1 MCIHITIVMKDLWNE
16 ICFDLS
22 ECKRRNVLEKDYEN
36 AIVQCLA
43 ILGWKKY
50 LGEITTQYPVQVG
63 HETKL
68 ADIVVSSVGIEQ
80 FVIEVKRP
88 GHTICQEDERQMFS
102 YMRLL
107 KHQVMFGLY
116 IGDDIRLYYDDR
128 SSQSFPEPL
137 FIVDIV
143 KDNPDGVRFV
153 ELFAK
158 ESFDIEK
165 LQEFCR
171 QKKEDLNKEQR
182 IREEVEML
190 LSGNGEELFRRLY
203 CEDCIS
209 RGLEDEFAKR
219 VLEKIS
225 VNFLSKDQQ
234 ENTHDWPDLHKCT
247 PVDNVWEDHL
257 QKKTTSLP
265 KRLKRYSLNKSN
277 PLGCG
282 RLALAIVRQYVKE
295 NPHLSYKEIQQRL
308 PSCATIGTWKEIEQ
322 ESATRNDPR
331 FMSRWF
337 TRHEELMTSADK
349 QVFALTTQWGA
360 NGPRPNILPMIEFAR
375 KQGYTVEEL

>member
-1 MCIHITIVMKDLWNE
+1 MCILITIVMKDLWNE
-16 ICFDLS
+16 ICLELS
-22 ECKRRNVLEKDYEN
+22 DCKRRNVQEKEYEN
-36 AIVQCLA
+36 TIVRCLVF
-43 ILGWKKY
+43 LGWKKS
-50 LGEITTQYPVQVG
+50 LSEITTQYPVQVG

-68 ADIVVSSVGIEQ
+68 ADIVVSSEGIEQ

-88 GHTICQEDERQMFS
+88 SHVICQEDERQMFS

-107 KHQVMFGLY
+107 KNQVWFGLY
-116 IGDDIRLYYDDR
+116 IGDDILLYYDDR

-137 FIVDIV
+137 FIVEIS

-171 QKKEDLNKEQR
+171 QKKEELDKEQK
-182 IREEVEML
+182 IKEEIEML
-190 LSGNGEELFRRLY
+190 LSGNGEELFKRLY
-203 CEDCIS
+203 CEYCIS
-209 RGLEDEFAKR
+209 KGLEEDFANR

-225 VNFLSKDQQ
+225 VNFLSKDHQTS
-234 ENTHDWPDLHKCT
+234 THYLSDLHKNS
-247 PVDNVWEDHL
+247 PVDNVWED
-257 QKKTTSLP
+257 QIRNKTAFQS
-265 KRLKRYSLNKSN
+265 KHIKRYSLNKSN

-295 NPHLSYKEIQQRL
+295 NPHLTYKEIQQRL
-308 PSCATIGTWKEIEQ
+308 PSCAAIGTWKEIEQ
-322 ESATRNDPR
+322 ESATRHDPR

-360 NGPRPNILPMIEFAR
+360 NGPSPNILPMIDFAR
-375 KQGYTVEEL
+375 KQGYVVEEL

>member
-1 MCIHITIVMKDLWNE
+1 MKDLWNE

-68 ADIVVSSVGIEQ
+68 ADIVVSSEGIEQ

-137 FIVDIV
+137 FIVDIS
-143 KDNPDGVRFV
+143 KDNPDGLQFV

-190 LSGNGEELFRRLY
+190 LSGNGEDR
-203 CEDCIS
+203 
-209 RGLEDEFAKR
+209 
-219 VLEKIS
+219 
-225 VNFLSKDQQ
+225 
-234 ENTHDWPDLHKCT
+234 
-247 PVDNVWEDHL
+247 
-257 QKKTTSLP
+257 
-265 KRLKRYSLNKSN
+265 
-277 PLGCG
+277 CG
-282 RLALAIVRQYVKE
+282 R
-295 NPHLSYKEIQQRL
+295 
-308 PSCATIGTWKEIEQ
+308 
-322 ESATRNDPR
+322 
-331 FMSRWF
+331 
-337 TRHEELMTSADK
+337 
-349 QVFALTTQWGA
+349 GA
-360 NGPRPNILPMIEFAR
+360 
-375 KQGYTVEEL
+375 V

>member
-1 MCIHITIVMKDLWNE
+1 MCILITIVMKDLWNE

-50 LGEITTQYPVQVG
+50 LGEIATQYPIQVG
-63 HETKL
+63 HEKKR
-68 ADIVVSSVGIEQ
+68 ADIVVSSNGIAQ
-80 FVIEVKRP
+80 FVIEVKKP
-88 GHTICQEDERQMFS
+88 NHTIYSEAERQISS
-102 YMRLL
+102 YVLQL
-107 KHQVMFGLY
+107 KCMFGLY
-116 IGDDIRLYYDDR
+116 IGDDIRLYYNDM
-128 SSQSFPEPL
+128 SSHSHPEPL
-137 FIVDIV
+137 FVVDIT

-171 QKKEDLNKEQR
+171 QKKEDLNKEQK
-182 IREEVEML
+182 IKEEIEML
-190 LSGNGEELFRRLY
+190 LSGNGKELFRRLY

-209 RGLEDEFAKR
+209 KGLEEDFANR

-234 ENTHDWPDLHKCT
+234 ANTHDWPDLHKST

-257 QKKTTSLP
+257 QKKTTSQP

-295 NPHLSYKEIQQRL
+295 NPHLTYKEIQQRL

-322 ESATRNDPR
+322 ESTTRHDPR

-360 NGPRPNILPMIEFAR
+360 NGPSPNILPMIDFAR
-375 KQGYTVEEL
+375 KQGYVVEEL

>member
-68 ADIVVSSVGIEQ
+68 ADIVVSSEGIEQ

-137 FIVDIV
+137 FIVDIS

-171 QKKEDLNKEQR
+171 WKKKELNKEQE
-182 IREEVEML
+182 IKEEIKML
-190 LSGNGEELFRRLY
+190 LSGNGEELFKRLY
-203 CEDCIS
+203 REYCIS
-209 RGLEDEFAKR
+209 RGLEEDFAER
-219 VLEKIS
+219 VLDKTS
-225 VNFLSKDQQ
+225 VNFFSKDQQ
-234 ENTHDWPDLHKCT
+234 TTVQCPSDRHKNS
-247 PVDNVWEDHL
+247 PVDSRWVDTL
-257 QKKTTSLP
+257 TDRPTFQP
-265 KRLKRYSLNKSN
+265 KHIRRYSLNRSN

-282 RLALAIVRQYVKE
+282 RLALAIVRQYVKD
-295 NPHLSYKEIQQRL
+295 NPHLTYKDIRLRL
-308 PSCATIGTWKEIEQ
+308 PDCATIGTWKEIEQ
-322 ESATRNDPR
+322 ESAVRHDPR

-337 TRHEELMTSADK
+337 TRHEELMISADK

-360 NGPRPNILPMIEFAR
+360 NGPNPNILPMIEFAR

>member
-1 MCIHITIVMKDLWNE
+1 MKDLWNE
-16 ICFDLS
+16 ICLELS
-22 ECKRRNVLEKDYEN
+22 DCKRRNVQEKEYEN
-36 AIVQCLA
+36 TIVRCLVF
-43 ILGWKKY
+43 LGWKKS
-50 LGEITTQYPVQVG
+50 LSEITTQYPVQVG

-68 ADIVVSSVGIEQ
+68 ADIVVSSEGIEQ

-88 GHTICQEDERQMFS
+88 SHVICQEDERQMFS

-107 KHQVMFGLY
+107 KNQVWFGLY

-171 QKKEDLNKEQR
+171 QKKDELDKEQK
-182 IREEVEML
+182 IKEEIEML
-190 LSGNGEELFRRLY
+190 LSGNGEELFKRLY
-203 CEDCIS
+203 CEYCIS
-209 RGLEDEFAKR
+209 KGLEEDFANR

-225 VNFLSKDQQ
+225 VNFLSKDHQTS
-234 ENTHDWPDLHKCT
+234 THYLSDLHKNS
-247 PVDNVWEDHL
+247 PVDNVWED
-257 QKKTTSLP
+257 QIRNKTAFQS
-265 KRLKRYSLNKSN
+265 KHLKRYSLNKSN

-295 NPHLSYKEIQQRL
+295 NPHLTYKEIQQRL
-308 PSCATIGTWKEIEQ
+308 PSCAAIGTWKEIEQ
-322 ESATRNDPR
+322 ESSTRHDPR

-360 NGPRPNILPMIEFAR
+360 NGPSPNILPMIDFAR
-375 KQGYTVEEL
+375 KQGYVVEEL

>member
-1 MCIHITIVMKDLWNE
+1 MCILITIVMKDLWNE
-16 ICFDLS
+16 ICLELS
-22 ECKRRNVLEKDYEN
+22 ECKRGNVLEKDYEN
-36 AIVQCLA
+36 AIVRCLVY
-43 ILGWKKY
+43 LEWKKS
-50 LGEITTQYPVQVG
+50 LGEIATQYPIQVG
-63 HETKL
+63 HETKR
-68 ADIVVSSVGIEQ
+68 ADIVVSSGGIEQ

-88 GHTICQEDERQMFS
+88 GHTICPEDERQMFS

-137 FIVDIV
+137 FIVNIS

-190 LSGNGEELFRRLY
+190 LSGNGEELFKRLY
-203 CEDCIS
+203 CEYCIS
-209 RGLEDEFAKR
+209 KGLEEDFANR

-225 VNFLSKDQQ
+225 VNFLSKDHQTS
-234 ENTHDWPDLHKCT
+234 THYLSDLHKNS
-247 PVDNVWEDHL
+247 PVDNVWED
-257 QKKTTSLP
+257 QIRNKTAFQS
-265 KRLKRYSLNKSN
+265 KHIKRYSLNKSN

-295 NPHLSYKEIQQRL
+295 NPHLTYKEIQQRL
-308 PSCATIGTWKEIEQ
+308 PSCAAIGTWKEIEQ
-322 ESATRNDPR
+322 ESATRHDPR

-360 NGPRPNILPMIEFAR
+360 NGPSPNIFPMIDFAR
-375 KQGYTVEEL
+375 KQGYVVEEL

>member
-1 MCIHITIVMKDLWNE
+1 MCILITIAMKDLWNE
-16 ICFDLS
+16 ICLELS
-22 ECKRRNVLEKDYEN
+22 DCKRRNVQEKEYEN
-36 AIVQCLA
+36 TIVRCLVF
-43 ILGWKKY
+43 LGWKKS

-68 ADIVVSSVGIEQ
+68 ADIVVSSEGIEQ

-88 GHTICQEDERQMFS
+88 SHVICQEDERQMFS

-107 KHQVMFGLY
+107 KNQVWFGLY

-143 KDNPDGVRFV
+143 KDNPDGVRLV

-209 RGLEDEFAKR
+209 RGLEEAFAKK

-234 ENTHDWPDLHKCT
+234 ANTHDWPDLHKST

-257 QKKTTSLP
+257 QKKTTSQP
-265 KRLKRYSLNKSN
+265 KRFKRYSLNKSN

-295 NPHLSYKEIQQRL
+295 NPHLTYKEIEQRL

-322 ESATRNDPR
+322 ESTTRHDPR

-360 NGPRPNILPMIEFAR
+360 NGPSPNILPMIEFAR
-375 KQGYTVEEL
+375 KQGYLVEEL

>member
-1 MCIHITIVMKDLWNE
+1 MKDLWNE
-16 ICFDLS
+16 ICLELS
-22 ECKRRNVLEKDYEN
+22 DCKRRNVQEKEYEN
-36 AIVQCLA
+36 TIVRCLVF
-43 ILGWKKY
+43 LGWKKS
-50 LGEITTQYPVQVG
+50 LSEITTQYPVQVG

-68 ADIVVSSVGIEQ
+68 ADIVVSSEGIEQ

-88 GHTICQEDERQMFS
+88 SHVICQEDERQMFS

-107 KHQVMFGLY
+107 KNQVWFGLY

-171 QKKEDLNKEQR
+171 QKKDELDKEQK
-182 IREEVEML
+182 IKEEIEML
-190 LSGNGEELFRRLY
+190 LSGNGEELFKRLY
-203 CEDCIS
+203 CEYCIS
-209 RGLEDEFAKR
+209 KGLEEDFAKR

-225 VNFLSKDQQ
+225 VNFLSKDHQTS
-234 ENTHDWPDLHKCT
+234 THYLSDLHKNS
-247 PVDNVWEDHL
+247 PVDNVWEDRIRN
-257 QKKTTSLP
+257 KTAFQS
-265 KRLKRYSLNKSN
+265 KHLKRYSLNKSN

-295 NPHLSYKEIQQRL
+295 NPHLTYKEIQQRL
-308 PSCATIGTWKEIEQ
+308 PSCAAIGTWKEIEQ
-322 ESATRNDPR
+322 ESATRHDPR

-360 NGPRPNILPMIEFAR
+360 NGPSPNILPMIDFAR
-375 KQGYTVEEL
+375 KQGYVVEEL

>member
-1 MCIHITIVMKDLWNE
+1 MKDLWNE
-16 ICFDLS
+16 ICLELS
-22 ECKRRNVLEKDYEN
+22 DCKRRNVQEKEYEN
-36 AIVQCLA
+36 TIVRCLVF
-43 ILGWKKY
+43 LGWKKS

-68 ADIVVSSVGIEQ
+68 ADIVVSSEGIEQ

-88 GHTICQEDERQMFS
+88 SHVICQEDERQMFS

-107 KHQVMFGLY
+107 KNQVWFGLY

-209 RGLEDEFAKR
+209 KGLEEDFAKR

-225 VNFLSKDQQ
+225 VNFLSKDHQTS
-234 ENTHDWPDLHKCT
+234 THDLSDHHKNS
-247 PVDNVWEDHL
+247 PVDNVWEDRIRN
-257 QKKTTSLP
+257 KTAFQS
-265 KRLKRYSLNKSN
+265 KHLKRYSLNKSN

-295 NPHLSYKEIQQRL
+295 NPHLTYKEIQQRL

-322 ESATRNDPR
+322 ESTTRHDPR

-360 NGPRPNILPMIEFAR
+360 NGPSPNILPMIEFAR
-375 KQGYTVEEL
+375 KQGYLVEEL